1 MNLSLCLQIQT
12 TNANT
17 NKNTTIFLFAF
28 SLQLRSVDTRCTI
41 TATREERDAHGLA
54 TRCPRTVLLQSSP
67 SLPPAT
73 PATGT
78 TATTLA
84 PGARGVLTN
93 AGQAI
98 ARAAFVLQRRPPST
112 KCAMDRNLVAIT
124 SQLATWTPPAP
135 MCPARRG
142 SFASA
147 TKDLAAMAF
156 NALTKQLELWLW
168 LLRQMLILRLLSAE
182 IL

>member
-54 TRCPRTVLLQSSP
+54 TRCPRTVPLQSTPSP
-67 SLPPAT
+67 PPAT

-84 PGARGVLTN
+84 PGARRVPTS

-98 ARAAFVLQRRPPST
+98 ARAAFVLQRRLPST
-112 KCAMDRNLVAIT
+112 KCATDRNLVAIT
-124 SQLATWTPPAP
+124 SQLVMWTPPAP
-135 MCPARRG
+135 MCPVRKG
-142 SFASA
+142 SFVSA
-147 TKDLAAMAF
+147 MKDLKATAF

-168 LLRQMLILRLLSAE
+168 LLRPMLTLLLLSAE